1 MAAMEG
7 RDTER
12 EMTWTLLWS
21 LGGGGGGG
29 GSGKRDRCVDV
40 VVVTRWWWW
49 SPQPV

>member
-21 LGGGGGGG
+21 LGGGGGG
-29 GSGKRDRCVDV
+29 SGKRDRCVDV
-40 VVVTRWWWW
+40 VVGTRWWWW